1 MTELT
6 PEQIDSMPAGPE
18 INMLV
23 AERVMQLGGEYQH
36 DFQENGYGQCSK
48 CDASN
53 DMGAIRRGGRYCT
66 IPDNYSEDISA
77 AWGVIEKFRIG
88 INNNVAAV
96 IEMTVLDTIS
106 VPDCEVKIY
115 GPTVAEVFANA
126 EEMPLAICRAALKAV
141 LNND

>member
-36 DFQENGYGQCSK
+36 DFQENGYGQCNK

-66 IPDNYSEDISA
+66 IPDNYSEDIAA
-77 AWGVIEKFRIG
+77 AWEVIEKFKADG
-88 INNNVAAV
+88 WAV
-96 IEMTVLDTIS
+96 GVQWELMDGGGYWFCVLDN
-106 VPDCEVKIY
+106 PNKEWY
-115 GPTVAEVFANA
+115 GFAETAT
-126 EEMPLAICRAALKAV
+126 LAICRSALKAV
-141 LNND
+141 LNNG